1 MQVRGKAIFAPS
13 FLEQPFGQGQ
23 MHVSKILYGATK
35 PYETSA
41 RATGL
46 AEADWQT
53 FYDTSEQIP
62 TIVRISSDV
71 QDDHTHCCG
80 VTIQQM
86 PQSSVSEENQRYD
99 INDLRLETNKF
110 LASNV
115 KENIGLIQYLNEV
128 IPDAKLTEENCKR
141 IPLDFFCRCSRKH
154 FATRLQDLGKEELKM
169 VVESPVNSEG
179 VELTCQFCNE
189 IYHFSIAEV
198 ENMIS
203 IL

>member
-1 MQVRGKAIFAPS
+1 
-13 FLEQPFGQGQ
+13 

-35 PYETSA
+35 PYETSV

-62 TIVRISSDV
+62 TIVRISSDIRG
-71 QDDHTHCCG
+71 DHTHCCG

-86 PQSSVSEENQRYD
+86 PGSSLPHEDRRYD
-99 INDLRLETNKF
+99 INDLQLETNEF

-115 KENIGLIQYLNEV
+115 KENTGLLQYLNQV

-154 FATRLQDLGKEELKM
+154 FAMRLQGLGKEELKM
-169 VVESPVNSEG
+169 VVDSPVNSEG

-189 IYHFSIAEV
+189 SYHFPIAEV
-198 ENMIS
+198 DSMIS
-203 IL
+203 SL